1 MATARWPRRRGDRD
15 VRDPRLRRRFGED
28 HLSSLRGV
36 LGITPTRWPGNSRNW
51 PHDGQ
56 RNSWW
61 PIRGPTAGRHSTST
75 LEPHAHLTA
84 ITTTSI
90 CPSPPGSATPA
101 CQAALVTSSSNRL
114 LGSYKIF
121 SSPTSSTGGF
131 RLRLNFEK
139 GKAVAM

>member
-15 VRDPRLRRRFGED
+15 VRDPRLRRRFGGE

-36 LGITPTRWPGNSRNW
+36 LGIT
-51 PHDGQ
+51 
-56 RNSWW
+56 
-61 PIRGPTAGRHSTST
+61 AT
-75 LEPHAHLTA
+75 LEPHPHLPA

-121 SSPTSSTGGF
+121 SSPTSSPAGF
-131 RLRLNFEK
+131 RLRL
-139 GKAVAM
+139 